1 MSSAMDPANPN
12 TDRELLDVLIRLMTP
27 FRRQFQQ
34 SLDVNRFL
42 VDATYAID
50 VVDRLLRADDPKIL
64 GVGEFLR
71 SRLSG
76 DARAQSLPASQ
87 VNPPASLA
95 TPATPTPLPASDIA
109 PEPTPSQG
117 GQSAKYVKRL
127 R

>member
-1 MSSAMDPANPN
+1 MDPANPN

-50 VVDRLLRADDPKIL
+50 VVDRLLSATDPKIS
-64 GVGEFLR
+64 GAGEFLR

-76 DARAQSLPASQ
+76 AASAQSLPAPQ
-87 VNPPASLA
+87 VNPSEIPAI
-95 TPATPTPLPASDIA
+95 PATPTPLPSSDIA